1 MSVARSS
8 FLFAFG
14 TLFSRFGGLIRDMV
28 VVGVFGASIFMDA
41 FLIAFRIPNLLRDLV
56 AEGALGSAFTKVF
69 SSVWEEDRDRAVKLL
84 WQALYLATIAS
95 FVICLLGII
104 FAPQLVH
111 MMTLLSGGDASS
123 EEFRHNAVGLTRLL
137 FPYLGMTMVSAVTM
151 GALHQKGR
159 FFLSAVSPLAFN
171 IGNIIGAL
179 AFAPLMVQ
187 FAPEWWPELIAEPAI
202 SGLALGCLVG
212 GLFYFLWQLQA
223 VSKDFLKDVKG
234 VWREWPWSNDIKNV
248 FAIMI
253 PAAIAA
259 SAGPINVFVNTNFA
273 TSAGEGAVSWL
284 NYAFRLLQLPIGLF
298 GVAVGAAVL
307 PQLSRSLVRSNSV
320 VDKEVAG
327 HLQSAI
333 ELVLW
338 LTVPCMIFIL
348 VNSQPV
354 IDLLFQH
361 GRFTSNDSFQTARA
375 LYAYSY
381 GMLGY
386 GLIKVLTSFY
396 YAVERTS
403 FAMKIALF
411 SIGVNFFGNYWLVN
425 TYGFVGLAM
434 TSSITLSFNALVL
447 ALGLWPHKIRFERKK
462 LLNTALYLIVASV
475 LCMALM
481 QLLDK
486 LLVFFA
492 YGGMN
497 SVKGTALLKV
507 LINGTLTALLFVTFG
522 LIRLGKTPREAL
534 SLLRQ
539 MRGKRAA

>member
-14 TLFSRFGGLIRDMV
+14 TLFSRFGGLLRDMV
-28 VVGVFGASIFMDA
+28 VVGVYGASVYMDA

-69 SSVWEEDRDRAVKLL
+69 SSVWEEDRARAVKLL
-84 WQALYLATIAS
+84 WQALYLATLAS

-104 FAPQLVH
+104 FAPELVNL
-111 MMTLLSGGDASS
+111 MTLLSGGDAAS
-123 EEFRHNAVGLTRLL
+123 EEFRHNAIGLTRLL
-137 FPYLGMTMVSAVTM
+137 FPYLGMTMVSAITM
-151 GALHQKGR
+151 GALHQRGK

-171 IGNIIGAL
+171 MGNIMGAL
-179 AFAPLMVQ
+179 LFAPLMVR
-187 FAPEWWPELIAEPAI
+187 FMPGWWSELIAEPAI
-202 SGLALGCLVG
+202 SGLAIGCLVG
-212 GLFYFLWQLQA
+212 GLAYFFWQWQA
-223 VSKDFLKDVKG
+223 VAKEFWKDAKG
-234 VWREWPWSNDIKNV
+234 VWRAWPWSEDVKKV
-248 FAIMI
+248 FAIMV

-307 PQLSRSLVRSNSV
+307 PQLSRSLTRSKKV
-320 VDKEVAG
+320 VDKEVTG

-338 LTVPCMIFIL
+338 LTAPCMIYIL
-348 VNSQPV
+348 LNSQAV

-361 GRFTSNDSFQTARA
+361 GRFTPNDSLQTARA

-425 TYGFVGLAM
+425 THGFVGLAM
-434 TSSITLSFNALVL
+434 TSSITLSFNAMVL
-447 ALGLWPHKIRFERKK
+447 ALGLWPHKIQMEWNNLFK
-462 LLNTALYLIVASV
+462 TIGYLIVASA
-475 LCMALM
+475 LCITLG
-481 QLLDK
+481 LLVDK

-497 SVKGTALLKV
+497 SVKGMALLKV
-507 LINGTLTALLFVTFG
+507 LINGALTVLLFVGFG
-522 LIRLGKTPREAL
+522 LIRLGKSPRQAL
-534 SLLRQ
+534 SLLRR
-539 MRGKRAA
+539 MRGKPAA